1 MSKISKLYM
10 LETEK
15 EGNQDDEIIRQE
27 IRQFFEKNGISIS
40 AEKKTGKS
48 GEDLVLES
56 GRINHSESDRNSQFE
71 LNRNSQC
78 TLAN

>member
-1 MSKISKLYM
+1 MSKISELYM

-15 EGNQDDEIIRQE
+15 EGNQDDGNNSPE

-48 GEDLVLES
+48 GEDLAFNLQ
-56 GRINHSESDRNSQFE
+56 R
-71 LNRNSQC
+71 
-78 TLAN
+78 

>member
-1 MSKISKLYM
+1 MSKISELYM

-40 AEKKTGKS
+40 AEKKKGKS
-48 GEDLVLES
+48 SEDLAF
-56 GRINHSESDRNSQFE
+56 N
-71 LNRNSQC
+71 
-78 TLAN
+78 LAEIGEEIGFIRGFKSAFRLFMECMK

>member
-1 MSKISKLYM
+1 MSKISELYM

-40 AEKKTGKS
+40 AEKEKGKS
-48 GEDLVLES
+48 SEDLAF
-56 GRINHSESDRNSQFE
+56 N
-71 LNRNSQC
+71 
-78 TLAN
+78 LAEIGEEIGFIRGFKSAFRLFMECMK